1 MNKYKKGLVGEIK
14 EEIKF
19 EKEQEDLK
27 GKYNLDVPKDVV
39 IVEKSNVYKFTVKM
53 LVMFVKSMATICL
66 LVLASVGIITL
77 IYPESR
83 VAYTNVMSEILQQL
97 SVYIPFLK

>member
-83 VAYTNVMSEILQQL
+83 VAYTNVMSEILKQL
-97 SVYIPFLK
+97 SVYLPFLK